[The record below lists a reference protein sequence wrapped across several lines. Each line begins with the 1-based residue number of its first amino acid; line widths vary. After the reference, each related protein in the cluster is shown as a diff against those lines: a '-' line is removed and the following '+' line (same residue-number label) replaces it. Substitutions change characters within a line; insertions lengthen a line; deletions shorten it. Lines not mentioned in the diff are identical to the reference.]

1 MNKTPAIL
9 LALIG
14 AVLGTQAAM
23 AEAPAYAEIVF
34 VEGGDLTILRS
45 DAPLGIADPMGLRLL
60 AGDQIQTGPRT
71 SVELV
76 MMPRRSRLRL
86 SENTIVTIRD
96 LGGNGSTGLELLY
109 GRLRSKVEKVA
120 SGDAPYRVSSRSFIA
135 GVRGTDFG
143 CDVLAAR
150 PGEGSRTKVYCFEG
164 SVEVKPPEPLAATE
178 EGGEGGAEARSEFEA
193 VLVSAG
199 SMAIIESA
207 SEGRAVEL
215 VEKPLDAETSDFW
228 KGNGFSAAQPAG
240 ASGASAVEGRPL
252 RGDATQLDLRP
263 IRKAMAA
270 KNSLALGGTILVGM
284 GLAMEGISLL
294 MRSGQASQADGF
306 FIAGSISAV
315 LGLPLIIFSIPMDPL
330 AGIGP

>member
-1 MNKTPAIL
+1 MMKKPAIL
-9 LALIG
+9 LALLG
-14 AVLGTQAAM
+14 AVFGIQVTAA
-23 AEAPAYAEIVF
+23 ESPAYAEIVF
-34 VEGGDLTILRS
+34 VEGGDLAILRA
-45 DAPLGIADPMGLRLL
+45 DAPLGVTDPIGLRLL
-60 AGDQIQTGPRT
+60 AGDQIQTGSRT

-143 CDVLAAR
+143 CDVLVAR

-164 SVEVKPPEPLAATE
+164 SVEVKPPEPTAATE
-178 EGGEGGAEARSEFEA
+178 EGGEGGAEARTEFEA

-199 SMAIIESA
+199 TMAIIEAPSA
-207 SEGRAVEL
+207 GKAVEL
-215 VEKPLDAETSDFW
+215 VEKPIDAETTDFW
-228 KGNGFSAAQPAG
+228 KGNGFSAAQPSG
-240 ASGASAVEGRPL
+240 ASGVSAVEGKPSRVD
-252 RGDATQLDLRP
+252 GTQLDLRP
-263 IRKAMAA
+263 ARKALAA
-270 KNSLALGGTILVGM
+270 KNSMALGGTILVGM
-284 GLAMEGISLL
+284 GLAMEGVSLL
-294 MRSGQASQADGF
+294 MRSGQASRADGF
-306 FIAGSISAV
+306 FIAGSITAA
-315 LGLPLIIFSIPMDPL
+315 LGLPIIIFSIPMDPL